1 MGVRLQCTQNAW
13 NQRELVREDV
23 PMVGFFLCLLLASR
37 PAAKAEWVQLS
48 VLKWQVS
55 RVLDIFHDFKDIS
68 ALLPSHILKLMMTA
82 LRVG

>member
-1 MGVRLQCTQNAW
+1 MYPKCLESEGVRQGGCTHG
-13 NQRELVREDV
+13 
-23 PMVGFFLCLLLASR
+23 GFFFSVCLLLASR

-55 RVLDIFHDFKDIS
+55 RVLDIFNDFKDIS

-82 LRVG
+82 L